1 MTFAT
6 AISSVPKKSVQAVS
20 TWLPLSNC
28 INLTVSGVSLNVV
41 LVTLKYGLPVLTPV
55 VSTPTAVA
63 RVATLII
70 PVPPLSILMS

>member
-20 TWLPLSNC
+20 TCKFLSNC

-63 RVATLII
+63 RVATLTI
-70 PVPPLSILMS
+70 PFPSLSILMS